1 MLLMR
6 ESVVAWL
13 SLQEESTLETRNC
26 HSIDL
31 QYTRQ
36 HFRYSRSSLHRLALI
51 VTSTCSYGLHI
62 FRHFGFFDVQRVLD
76 SGSPVASA
84 DGPDERGLAPDG
96 EMGFRALVSE
106 LSSRFNFLKDQ
117 YTETFSPNSRSSVKW
132 TVSIKLYWSVNYGFI
147 LTDKFDCNLL
157 IISKFL

>member
-1 MLLMR
+1 M
-6 ESVVAWL
+6 
-13 SLQEESTLETRNC
+13 
-26 HSIDL
+26 
-31 QYTRQ
+31 
-36 HFRYSRSSLHRLALI
+36 
-51 VTSTCSYGLHI
+51 
-62 FRHFGFFDVQRVLD
+62 LD

-132 TVSIKLYWSVNYGFI
+132 TVSIKLY
-147 LTDKFDCNLL
+147 
-157 IISKFL
+157 